1 MKPLPHQIEGAK
13 DIVAKLRKYM
23 LCYIAW
29 EERTMK
35 SLTAILA
42 VEQLHVNTC
51 LIVTKKGKP
60 LEGWLETLQYP
71 HSKEYT
77 VINYH
82 KLKDI
87 KFQPDIIIIDEAH
100 NYISGMPRQSEMNK
114 QLFRLSRK
122 IPLIY
127 ISATP
132 YSQGLAMLY
141 HQFYLSS
148 WSPWKSYSSYMSW
161 FTSYGIPYT
170 TYVYKRAVP
179 KYDKVDDERVLA
191 SVSHLFI
198 GTKTRVELG
207 FEQEPEDVLHWIEL
221 HEDTKY
227 VYNVIAKKR
236 VYTFKSGTKLVA
248 DTITRVRYS
257 LHMLEGGVLKTSKL
271 LAPAIKG
278 TRMLKAKPA
287 KYSHKYEILGN
298 TEKVDY
304 IKKMWGDANDVVI
317 MYHFKAEKLKLE
329 QEFKHVTL
337 LQATSNAEG
346 IDLSMFKHLVIYSQ
360 DYSTA
365 RHSQRR
371 ARQANIAR
379 REVIK
384 VHFLLVK
391 SGVSEAVY
399 KTVSINKLNYI
410 DSLYKSHKL

>member
-1 MKPLPHQIEGAK
+1 MKPLPHQLEGANE
-13 DIVAKLRKYM
+13 IVAKLRKYM

-35 SLTAILA
+35 SLTAVLA
-42 VEQLHVNTC
+42 VEQLKVKTC
-51 LIVTKKGKP
+51 LIITKKGKP
-60 LEGWLETLQYP
+60 LDGWLETLEYP
-71 HSKEYT
+71 HSKEYKVT
-77 VINYH
+77 NFH
-82 KLKDI
+82 KVKNI
-87 KFQPDIIIIDEAH
+87 KFQPDIVIIDEAH
-100 NYISGMPRQSEMNK
+100 NYISGIPKQSEMNK
-114 QLFRLSRK
+114 QLFKISRK

-148 WSPWKSYSSYMSW
+148 WSPWRTYASYMSW
-161 FTSYGIPYT
+161 FTNYGKPYT
-170 TYVYKRAVP
+170 TYVYKREIP

-191 SVSHLFI
+191 SVEHLFI
-198 GTKTRVELG
+198 ATKTRKELG
-207 FEQEPEDVLHWIEL
+207 FEHLPNDVIHWIEL

-227 VYNVIAKKR
+227 VYNYISKKR

-248 DTITRVRYS
+248 DTITKVRYS

-271 LAPAIKG
+271 LAPAVKG
-278 TRMLKAKPA
+278 TRTLKAKSA
-287 KYSHKYEILGN
+287 KYLHKYEVLGN

-304 IKKMWGDANDVVI
+304 ILKHWGDTKELAI

-329 QEFKHVTL
+329 KHFKHALL
-337 LQATSNAEG
+337 LQATKNAEG
-346 IDLSMFKHLVIYSQ
+346 IDLSMKKHLVIYSQ

-371 ARQANIAR
+371 ARQANIN
-379 REVIK
+379 REHPID

-391 SGVSEAVY
+391 GGLSESVY
-399 KTVSINKLNYI
+399 DTVSINKINYV
-410 DSLYKSHKL
+410 DSIYKKHQI